1 MKQFITRI
9 IIALALITGLLVP
22 ATEVCADFEDIGVG
36 ARPIA
41 MGNAFVGLA
50 DDANSIYYN
59 PAGLGLLTRK
69 ELTGTYGRL
78 FMGLTD
84 GSSISNGF
92 IGYVHPLDRKIGT
105 FGVGWLNLSLT
116 DSNALI
122 NGKEEE
128 SITRYAENAFIIS
141 YGRDITDIASESLKR
156 LFKGKGKLPGSMSVG
171 LNMKFMMKSF
181 GLDDYSMEV
190 PDKDTIDPVFGDEN
204 NIRSMKVFTSYDVG
218 LFYRLDNFRTSF
230 GLALT
235 DINNPYTA
243 LQTEDEQHPD
253 IEPEMDFR
261 RLPAGLRIGA
271 AYREPLMNIV
281 FDMKLKAGDVDLHM
295 GIERWFHGR
304 NMALRAGFNHGSRGL
319 NNITVGACYK
329 HAERYQFD
337 YVFLYPLSGFKNMYG
352 SHRISFT
359 VRFGEIT
366 EEREIRSQAE
376 RITKGIKRAK
386 REKLEKM
393 KRLDQLRNKFLRGV
407 KR

>member
-1 MKQFITRI
+1 MKQFVTKI
-9 IIALALITGLLVP
+9 IIALAITAGLLAP
-22 ATEVCADFEDIGVG
+22 AREAYADFEDIGVG

-59 PAGLGLLTRK
+59 PAGLGLLTRN
-69 ELTGTYGRL
+69 ELTGTYGKL

-84 GSSISNGF
+84 GSGISNGF
-92 IGYVHPLDRKIGT
+92 IGYVHPLNKKIGT
-105 FGVGWLNLSLT
+105 VGVGWLNLSLT
-116 DSNALI
+116 DSNAFVD
-122 NGKEEE
+122 GKEAE
-128 SITRYAENAFIIS
+128 SITRYAENAFIVS
-141 YGRDITDIASESLKR
+141 FGRDITDLASTPLKK

-190 PDKDTIDPVFGDEN
+190 PGKDVYDPVFGDEN
-204 NIRSMKVFTSYDVG
+204 NLRSVKVFTSYDAG
-218 LFYRLDNFRTSF
+218 LLYKLDNFRTSF
-230 GLALT
+230 GLAVI
-235 DINNPYTA
+235 DINSPYTA
-243 LQTEDEQHPD
+243 LQTKDEQHPD
-253 IEPEMDFR
+253 VEPGKDLR
-261 RLPAGLRIGA
+261 RLPAGLRVGA

-304 NMALRAGFNHGSRGL
+304 DMALRAGYNHGSRGL

-329 HAERYQFD
+329 YANKYQFD

-352 SHRISFT
+352 SHRMSFT

-376 RITKGIKRAK
+376 KITRGIRKAK
-386 REKLEKM
+386 KVKTEKM
-393 KRLDQLRNKFLRGV
+393 KRLDQLRNKFLQGV
-407 KR
+407 RK